1 MLVLFTNEFQLAATT
16 SSVSYL
22 LNCGHFIVVVAGEG
36 GGSSLGFF
44 SDPSFP
50 QIQNN

>member
-22 LNCGHFIVVVAGEG
+22 LNCGHFIVVVAGGGEG
-36 GGSSLGFF
+36 SLGFF